1 MKRVGHLR
9 EKLISDDNL
18 SFAID
23 EVNRSH
29 HWHAHHS
36 PNRCTAWVEEHKAEC
51 AEKLREIL
59 INGFVQAPPKVSKRW
74 DPSAQKWREVSEP
87 RQWPDQYIHHALI
100 QVLQPVMMRG
110 MDKYCCGSIRGRG
123 THYGKEAL
131 ERWMQKDRKGT
142 KYCFSGDIKQ
152 FYKSL
157 TPRVVMRRMKRLIKD
172 RFVLDL
178 IWRIVKGG
186 VLIGAY
192 TSQWFANTVL
202 QPLDQLIR
210 KSGFARHYIRYMDNL
225 TATGP
230 NKRKLRKLRSLI
242 EKWLNDNDLK
252 LKEDWQVYLTA
263 SNIPGKNKRH
273 QRGRLPS
280 AVGYRYGRGYTVPR
294 KHNLLRMKRQV
305 ARYRKRR
312 DAGKP
317 VSVKMASSLLSRFGQ
332 LKHCNNHNIYKT
344 LLRGERLQRQLKNI
358 IRAFARR
365 KEFITWSMY
374 LARRVRLRSLEPKAA
389 PTPA

>member
-1 MKRVGHLR
+1 MKRVGHLW
-9 EKLISDDNL
+9 EKLISNENL

-29 HWHAHHS
+29 HWHAHHT

-51 AEKLREIL
+51 IVKLREIL
-59 INGFVQAPPKVSKRW
+59 INGFVQAPPKISKRW

-87 RQWPDQYIHHALI
+87 RQWPDQYVHHALI
-100 QVLQPVMMRG
+100 QVLQPVFMRG
-110 MDKYCCGSIRGRG
+110 MDRYCCGSIRGRG
-123 THYGKEAL
+123 THYGKEAI
-131 ERWMQKDRKGT
+131 ERWMEKDPKGT
-142 KYCFSGDIKQ
+142 KYGFSGDIKQ

-157 TPRVVMRRMKRLIKD
+157 TPEAVMHRMRQLIKD
-172 RFVLDL
+172 RLVLDL
-178 IWRIVKGG
+178 IWRIVKDG
-186 VLIGAY
+186 VMIGAY

-210 KSGFARHYIRYMDNL
+210 KSGLAKRYVRYMDNL
-225 TATGP
+225 TAAGP
-230 NKRKLRKLRSLI
+230 NKRKLRKLRVLI
-242 EKWLNDNDLK
+242 ETWLNEHELELK
-252 LKEDWQVYLTA
+252 GDWQVFLTGR
-263 SNIPGKNKRH
+263 NIPGKNKRH

-280 AVGYRYGRGYTVPR
+280 AVGYRYGHGYTIPR
-294 KHNLLRMKRQV
+294 KRNLLRMKRQI

-332 LKHCNNHNIYKT
+332 LKHCNNHNIYK
-344 LLRGERLQRQLKNI
+344 LILRGERLQRQLKKI
-358 IRAFARR
+358 VRDFTSR

-374 LARRVRLRSLEPKAA
+374 LEQRARSKFLKQRA
-389 PTPA
+389 TPIPA